1 MKKKNRVLIVI
12 LMCIVLIVVMGYLM
26 IGNPF
31 VFINNQKLKKSICSL
46 DDNEIVSLNEVI
58 PFEWDALYTFEP
70 YQSKAEIAEIIGF
83 QSNDIKENNINEGMV
98 HLLFVKNDKVVAS
111 ILSYSS
117 NLGYNIDF
125 TSKENLK
132 VAYAENAQFS
142 VTKEDGITILTYSDV
157 YTGHESAITGSSGI
171 KG

>member
-1 MKKKNRVLIVI
+1 MKKKTKAWILVLI
-12 LMCIVLIVVMGYLM
+12 CIVLIVIMGYLM

-31 VFINNQKLKKSICSL
+31 IFINNQKLKKSISSL
-46 DDNEIVSLNEVI
+46 DDSKIVSLNEVI
-58 PFEWDALYTFEP
+58 PFEWDSLYTFEP

-98 HLLFVKNDKVVAS
+98 HLLFVKNDKIVAS

-125 TSKENLK
+125 SSKANLK
-132 VAYAENAQFS
+132 VTHTENAQFYT
-142 VTKEDGITILTYSDV
+142 TKDDGITILTY
-157 YTGHESAITGSSGI
+157 I
-171 KG
+171 K

>member
-1 MKKKNRVLIVI
+1 MKKKTKALIYALV
-12 LMCIVLIVVMGYLM
+12 CIVLIVAVGYLM

-31 VFINNQKLKKSICSL
+31 VFINNLKLKNSLCSF
-46 DDNEIVSLNEVI
+46 DHSKNVSLNEVI
-58 PFEWDALYTFEP
+58 PFEWDTVYTFEP

-111 ILSYSS
+111 ILGYSS

-125 TSKENLK
+125 ASKENLK
-132 VAYAENAQFS
+132 VTYAENAQFAM
-142 VTKEDGITILTYSDV
+142 TEIDGTTTLTY
-157 YTGHESAITGSSGI
+157 I
-171 KG
+171 K

>member
-1 MKKKNRVLIVI
+1 MKRKTKALFLG

-31 VFINNQKLKKSICSL
+31 VFINNPKLKKSIDFL
-46 DDNEIVSLNEVI
+46 DDSKIVSLNEVI
-58 PFEWDALYTFEP
+58 PFEWDSLYTFEP
-70 YQSKAEIAEIIGF
+70 YQSKTEIAEIIGF

-125 TSKENLK
+125 SSKENLK
-132 VAYAENAQFS
+132 VTHSENAQFYI
-142 VTKEDGITILTYSDV
+142 TKNDGITILTY
-157 YTGHESAITGSSGI
+157 I
-171 KG
+171 K

>member
-1 MKKKNRVLIVI
+1 MKRKTKAWILV
-12 LMCIVLIVVMGYLM
+12 LMCIVLIVVMGYLV
-26 IGNPF
+26 IGSPF
-31 VFINNQKLKKSICSL
+31 VFINNQKLKKSIDSL
-46 DDNEIVSLNEVI
+46 DDNKIVSLNEVI
-58 PFEWDALYTFEP
+58 PFEWDFLYTFEP

-142 VTKEDGITILTYSDV
+142 VTKEDGITHLIFQ
-157 YTGHESAITGSSGI
+157 GF
-171 KG
+171 

>member
-1 MKKKNRVLIVI
+1 MKKKTKAWILV

-31 VFINNQKLKKSICSL
+31 VFINNQKLKKSIGSL
-46 DDNEIVSLNEVI
+46 DDNKIVSLNEVI
-58 PFEWDALYTFEP
+58 PFEWDFLYTFEP
-70 YQSKAEIAEIIGF
+70 YQSKEEIAEIIGF

-98 HLLFVKNDKVVAS
+98 HLLFVKNHKVVAS

-125 TSKENLK
+125 SSKENLK
-132 VAYAENAQFS
+132 VSHAENTQFF
-142 VTKEDGITILTYSDV
+142 VTKDDGITYLIFQ
-157 YTGHESAITGSSGI
+157 GF
-171 KG
+171 

>member
-1 MKKKNRVLIVI
+1 MKKKTKIFIFLVCTVLIVI
-12 LMCIVLIVVMGYLM
+12 VGYLM

-31 VFINNQKLKKSICSL
+31 VFINNLKLKKIIESS
-46 DDNEIVSLNEVI
+46 DDGKTVFLNEVI
-58 PFEWDALYTFEP
+58 PFEWDTLYTFEP

-83 QSNDIKENNINEGMV
+83 QSNDIKENNVNEGMV

-111 ILSYSS
+111 ILGYSS

-132 VAYAENAQFS
+132 VTYAENAQFAI
-142 VTKEDGITILTYSDV
+142 TKVDGTTILTY
-157 YTGHESAITGSSGI
+157 I
-171 KG
+171 K